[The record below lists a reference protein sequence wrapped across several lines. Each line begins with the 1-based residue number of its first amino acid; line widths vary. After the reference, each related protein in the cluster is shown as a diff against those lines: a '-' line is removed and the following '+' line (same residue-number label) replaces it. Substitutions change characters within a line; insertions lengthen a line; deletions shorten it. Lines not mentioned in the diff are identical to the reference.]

1 MDPVYDAPLS
11 TRYVS
16 PRLNKVLVFDDSC
29 NKRVAIPEAFLASD
43 SFVNLL
49 YTIIER
55 IKIDPKMM
63 ETHSENPLSF
73 SATATLNEKDR
84 QETSE
89 LFRKLLDLLSLKEKD
104 LRNFLEIKNGGL
116 GDSYDRL
123 LLY

>member
-1 MDPVYDAPLS
+1 
-11 TRYVS
+11 
-16 PRLNKVLVFDDSC
+16 
-29 NKRVAIPEAFLASD
+29 
-43 SFVNLL
+43 
-49 YTIIER
+49 
-55 IKIDPKMM
+55 MM